1 MMLMFRTTLI
11 EAEKTR
17 EVERKRKGGK
27 EDGVEGDDGGRR
39 KQKLVEGGFTPAQSR
54 MWQRQSR
61 IAQ

>member
-1 MMLMFRTTLI
+1 
-11 EAEKTR
+11 
-17 EVERKRKGGK
+17 VERKRKGGK
-27 EDGVEGDDGGRR
+27 EDEVEGDDGGIR